1 MRVLKVT
8 DLGGCAGYAEVLALQ
23 ERLHARRAA
32 GEIPDTLLLLEHRP
46 VYTLG
51 RSASEENI
59 LLSEEAL
66 REAGIERVVTSR
78 GGDVTYHG
86 PGQLVGYPIVHLG
99 DARLR
104 VLDYVSGLEE
114 TLIRAAAAYGVGAG
128 RDPRNRGVWVGNSKL
143 AALGIRVAH
152 QVTMHGFALNVNTR
166 LEDYRGIVACGL
178 RDAGVTSLSR
188 LVGRSLDMEE
198 VKARVAEAFRAVF
211 GYGSESESA
220 DVSEDQP
227 HEDLA

>member
-1 MRVLKVT
+1 MRVLSVS
-8 DLGGCAGYAEVLALQ
+8 DLGRDAGYADVYVQQ
-23 ERLHARRAA
+23 ERLHARRLA

-51 RSASEENI
+51 RSAEEGHV
-59 LLSEEAL
+59 LYSEEAL
-66 REAGIERVVTSR
+66 RLAGIERVVTSR

-86 PGQLVGYPIVHLG
+86 PGQLVGYPIIHLAEAG
-99 DARLR
+99 LR
-104 VLDYVSGLEE
+104 VLEFVSGLEDV
-114 TLIRAAAAYGVGAG
+114 LIRAVGSFGILAG
-128 RDPRNRGVWVGNSKL
+128 RDARNRGVWVGNDKL

-188 LVGRSLDMEE
+188 LLGYPVGMDE
-198 VKARVAEAFRAVF
+198 VKARVEHAFREVF
-211 GYGSESESA
+211 GYG
-220 DVSEDQP
+220 
-227 HEDLA
+227 

>member
-1 MRVLKVT
+1 MRELRVT
-8 DLGGCAGYAEVLALQ
+8 DLGGGAGYAEVLALQ
-23 ERLHARRAA
+23 ESLHARRAA

-51 RSASEENI
+51 RSASEDNI
-59 LLSEEAL
+59 LYSESAL
-66 REAGIERVVTSR
+66 RQAGIERVVTSR

-99 DARLR
+99 DAGLR
-104 VLDYVSGLEE
+104 VLEYVTGLEE
-114 TLIRAAAAYGVGAG
+114 TLIRAAAAYGVEAG
-128 RDPRNRGVWVGNSKL
+128 RDARNRGVWVGNSKL

-166 LEDYRGIVACGL
+166 LDDYRGIVACGL

-188 LVGRSLDMEE
+188 LLGRELDMAE
-198 VKARVAEAFRAVF
+198 VKARVATAFRSVF
-211 GYGSESESA
+211 GYGESA
-220 DVSEDQP
+220 
-227 HEDLA
+227 